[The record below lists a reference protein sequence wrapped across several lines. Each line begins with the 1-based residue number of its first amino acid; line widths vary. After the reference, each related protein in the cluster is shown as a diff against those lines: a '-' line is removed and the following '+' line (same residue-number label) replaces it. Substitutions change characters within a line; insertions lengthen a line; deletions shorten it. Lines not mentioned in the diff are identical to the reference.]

1 MAEPHTLSATEFKA
15 TCLEV
20 MDRVARGEWERV
32 AITKRGKV
40 VAVLVPPSAA
50 EAGAAPLH
58 GFLRGSVPG
67 RGRGGPDGAEPEPYL
82 IMTCQI
88 ARLN

>member
-1 MAEPHTLSATEFKA
+1 MNDPHTLSATTFKA

-20 MDRVARGEWERV
+20 MDRVARGELERV
-32 AITKRGKV
+32 VITKRGRV

-58 GFLRGSVPG
+58 GLLRGSVHGSEAVDLTAPVL
-67 RGRGGPDGAEPEPYL
+67 DEAFGAAEGL
-82 IMTCQI
+82 
-88 ARLN
+88 LHG

>member
-58 GFLRGSVPG
+58 GFLRGSVHGADAVDLTAPVLDEG
-67 RGRGGPDGAEPEPYL
+67 FGAADGL
-82 IMTCQI
+82 
-88 ARLN
+88 LHG